1 MKNKYIDLIDQ
12 TFDFPQDEFMVADG
26 NLLFNDID
34 LMDIIEKYGTPLK
47 ITYLPKIS
55 SQIQRAK
62 RLFKVAMAKA
72 DYQGEYHYSY
82 CTKSSQFA
90 FVVHEALKNDIH
102 LETSS
107 AYDLDLI
114 QALERDGSVKKE
126 DLYIICNGFKRPQY
140 IQNIA
145 KLRKDGWKNII
156 PVLDNKNEF
165 EDLADL
171 IDEDT
176 MMGIRM
182 PPRKSPTSTSIPPA
196 WASVT
201 ATLSSSTRTR
211 WPSIPTF
218 A

>member
-1 MKNKYIDLIDQ
+1 MKNKYIDLVEQ
-12 TFDFPQDEFMVADG
+12 TFDFPQDEFMVVDG

-34 LMDIIEKYGTPLK
+34 LMEIIEKYGTPLK

-72 DYQGEYHYSY
+72 DYQGKYLYSY

-90 FVVHEALKNDIH
+90 FVLHEALKNDIH

-114 QALERDGSVKKE
+114 EALEKDGSVNK
-126 DLYIICNGFKRPQY
+126 DMYIICNGFKRPQY
-140 IQNIA
+140 VENIVRF
-145 KLRKDGWKNII
+145 RKNGWSRII

-165 EDLADL
+165 EDLAGLLDG
-171 IDEDT
+171 EET
-176 MMGIRM
+176 MLGIR
-182 PPRKSPTSTSIPPA
+182 I
-196 WASVT
+196 ASEEEPNFASAT
-201 ATLSSSTRTR
+201 ATSSSSTRTTS
-211 WPSIPTF
+211 PSTPTST
-218 A
+218 